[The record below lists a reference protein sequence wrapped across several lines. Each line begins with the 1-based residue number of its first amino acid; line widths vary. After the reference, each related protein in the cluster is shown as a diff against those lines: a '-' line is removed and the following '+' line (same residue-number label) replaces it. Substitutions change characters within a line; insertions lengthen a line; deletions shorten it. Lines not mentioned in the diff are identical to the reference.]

1 MKKTLI
7 LMLLSFSLLTSF
19 SEASESGKP
28 NVIYIMA
35 DDLGYGELGC
45 YGQEKITTPELDK
58 LAKNGMKFT
67 QHYAG
72 TSVCAPTRCSLM
84 TGLHTGHTYIRANS
98 PGYPNAQTPIPAGT
112 ETIGRMLQRE
122 GYKTACIGKW
132 GLGNFDTVGA
142 ANKQGFDH
150 FFGYYDQRHAHN
162 YFTDHLYRNSERIPL
177 DGKTYSH
184 DLMTEEAIE
193 FVEKHKTE
201 PFFLYL
207 PYCIPH
213 TKFQVPELGDYA
225 KQDWK
230 QNHKIHAAMIS
241 RMDRDVGKLV
251 DKIEELGLTKNTLI
265 MFTSDHGAHG
275 QSGTANFFK
284 SSGPLRGVKRSMY
297 EGGIRVP
304 LIATWP
310 GKIKAGSQS
319 DHLSAFWDM
328 MPTLAELTGG
338 KPKAKHDGI
347 SFLPELLGKTG
358 EQKQHDYLYW
368 ELFEYGK
375 GNRAVRKDKWKGVIR
390 NLFADRKLELY
401 DLESDLGETKNV
413 ADAHPEIVKEL
424 QQIMTTARQ
433 RSELWN
439 VESRGFNLEAACKAT
454 GIPMPEKSKKSRKRK
469 SLSSN
474 TNQ

>member
-1 MKKTLI
+1 MQKLLVSILLLI
-7 LMLLSFSLLTSF
+7 VLLPVAIQ
-19 SEASESGKP
+19 ASENGKP

-45 YGQEKITTPELDK
+45 YGQEKIKTPELDK
-58 LAKNGMKFT
+58 LAKRGMRFT

-98 PGYPNAQTPIPAGT
+98 PGYPNTQTPIPSGT
-112 ETIGRMLQRE
+112 ETIGRLLQRE

-132 GLGNFDTVGA
+132 GLGNFNSVGA

-162 YFTDHLYRNSERIPL
+162 YYTDHLYRNGVRIPL

-184 DLMTEEAIE
+184 DLLTAEAID
-193 FVEKHKTE
+193 FVEEHKDQ

-213 TKFQVPELGDYA
+213 TKFQVPGLEQYA
-225 KQDWK
+225 EKDWK
-230 QNHKIHAAMIS
+230 QNHKTHAAMIS

-251 DKIEELGLTKNTLI
+251 DKIEELGLTENTLI

-275 QSGTANFFK
+275 QSGTAKFFN
-284 SSGPLRGVKRSMY
+284 SSGPLRSIKRSMY

-310 GKIKAGSQS
+310 GRIKANSQS
-319 DHLSAFWDM
+319 EHLSAFWDM
-328 MPTLAELTGG
+328 MPTLAELSGG
-338 KPKAKHDGI
+338 KPMSKHDGI
-347 SFLPELLGKTG
+347 SILPELLGKTN
-358 EQKQHDYLYW
+358 EQKKHDYLYW
-368 ELFEYGK
+368 ELFESRIA
-375 GNRAVRKDKWKGVIR
+375 NRAIRKGKWKGVIP
-390 NLFADRKLELY
+390 NLFASGKLELY
-401 DLESDLGETKNV
+401 DLENDLGESNNIANKHPDI
-413 ADAHPEIVKEL
+413 AQELLQLMDA
-424 QQIMTTARQ
+424 ARV
-433 RSELWN
+433 RNELWN

-454 GIPMPEKSKKSRKRK
+454 GIPVPKRSKKNRK
-469 SLSSN
+469 
-474 TNQ
+474 